1 MSEKAHQPRLISEP
15 DANYAI
21 SPEEQARKDAYRS
34 RLQQYLQD
42 IQLRQHPGFPKGED
56 EDILAMSDP
65 PYYTACPNP
74 FLPEIIEQWQKE
86 RAEIRAE
93 LGLPDDSPNQ
103 QSTIANGQ
111 AYHREPFASNISE
124 GKQDPIYKVH
134 GYHTKV
140 PPKAIIQYI
149 LHYTDPGDIILDA
162 FCGSG
167 MMGIAAQLC
176 GKPSKSL
183 LENIGNRANP
193 HRKIQWGLRKAIL
206 SDLSPVATTIAANYS
221 LPVNAT
227 YFDQKTK
234 SILSNTREKTA
245 QLYTP
250 KKEPSPFC
258 YGIWSQIFICP
269 DCSAQISFME
279 VAYNLD
285 ARKVSNVFQCPNCVA
300 ELTKRSVEKAF
311 TSEYDPVRKNVHRQI
326 KYKLYMVARGKR
338 RRSSKH
344 KAKEADHLLSK
355 QMEQMPFPEGAPV
368 FRLPLEKMYHGS
380 RLQPKG
386 VEYIHDLYFNRQ
398 LHTLTILWKQARMI
412 ENARL
417 RSAVLFLFD
426 QVLMN
431 ASKLARFPQLSPLG
445 GVFYLP
451 SMVAENEPVTYLE
464 SKLKRVKDHFAS
476 GIAEYGQVAVSTNS
490 ATSIPG
496 VPDNSIDYVFTDPP
510 FGENIF
516 YADLNLIVEAWY
528 GVQTSTSS
536 EAIIDKF
543 KSKGINEY
551 QQLMTLAFTEYYRVL
566 KPGRWITVV
575 FHNSDNAVWNTIQQS
590 MIEAGF
596 IVADVRMLDKQQR
609 SYRQATSEAMKQ
621 DLIISAYKP
630 NTEFE
635 EKINENIGQFE
646 GVWQFIRQ
654 HLAKLPI
661 VVENDGEIESLR
673 ERMAYLLFDRMVAF
687 HIQRGVQVPLSASKF
702 NRGLEQFFIY
712 RDGMYFLSEQ
722 VVVYDGVRLLAKRVS
737 QMALFV
743 SDEKSA
749 IQWLRQQLDSDM
761 GGSPQTRQEI
771 TPKFLSE
778 LHKAKHELLP
788 ELDILL
794 DQNFLQYKEGRWYVP
809 DPNKASD
816 LEQLRQK
823 ALLRE
828 FRTYLEGSKRL
839 KQFRTE
845 AIRAGFADAYQ
856 GKDFPVILK
865 VAERLPERVLQ
876 EDPDLLMYYDA
887 ATLRS
892 E

>member
-1 MSEKAHQPRLISEP
+1 I
-15 DANYAI
+15 
-21 SPEEQARKDAYRS
+21 RK
-34 RLQQYLQD
+34 
-42 IQLRQHPGFPKGED
+42 
-56 EDILAMSDP
+56 
-65 PYYTACPNP
+65 
-74 FLPEIIEQWQKE
+74 
-86 RAEIRAE
+86 E
-93 LGLPDDSPNQ
+93 LNLPD
-103 QSTIANGQ
+103 
-111 AYHREPFASNISE
+111 AYHREPFASNIAE

-149 LHYTDPGDIILDA
+149 LHYTDPGDILLDA

-183 LENIGNRANP
+183 LENIGDKANP
-193 HRKIQWGLRKAIL
+193 YKKVQWGARKAIL
-206 SDLSPVATTIAANYS
+206 SDLSPVATTIAANYN

-227 YFDQKTK
+227 HFDQKTK
-234 SILSNTREKTA
+234 SILSETRKKTA
-245 QLYTP
+245 HLYTP
-250 KKEPSPFC
+250 KEENTPFC

-269 DCSAQISFME
+269 DCSAQLNFME
-279 VAYNLD
+279 LAYNLD
-285 ARKVSNVFQCPNCVA
+285 TRKVSNVFQCPNCA
-300 ELTKRSVEKAF
+300 TELTKRTVEKAF
-311 TSEYDPVRKNVHRQI
+311 TSEYDPVRKSVHRQI
-326 KYKLYMVARGKR
+326 KYELYMVARGKR

-344 KAKEADHLLSK
+344 KATEADRILSN
-355 QMEQMPFPEGAPV
+355 QMEQLPFPEGAPV

-386 VEYIHDLYFNRQ
+386 AEYIHDLYFNRQ
-398 LHTLTILWKQARMI
+398 LHTLTMLWKQAKMI
-412 ENARL
+412 EDARL

-464 SKLKRVKDHFAS
+464 AKLKRVKDHFAS
-476 GIAEYGQVAVSTNS
+476 GIVEYGQVAVSTNS
-490 ATSIPG
+490 ATSVQG
-496 VPDNSIDYVFTDPP
+496 VSDNSVDYVFTDPP

-516 YADLNLIVEAWY
+516 YADLNLIIEAWY

-551 QQLMTLAFTEYYRVL
+551 QRLMTQAFTEYYRVL

-621 DLIISAYKP
+621 DLIVSAYKT
-630 NTEFE
+630 NTKFE
-635 EKINENIGQFE
+635 EQISNHIGQSE
-646 GVWQFIRQ
+646 GVWQFVHQ
-654 HLAKLPI
+654 HLYQLPI

-673 ERMAYLLFDRMVAF
+673 ERLAYMLFDRMVAF
-687 HIQRGVQVPLSASKF
+687 HIQKGVKVPVSASEF
-702 NRGLEQFFIY
+702 NRDLDQFFVN
-712 RDGMYFLSEQ
+712 RDGMYFLPEQ
-722 VVVYDGVRLLAKRVS
+722 VAIYDGARLTAKQVS

-743 SDEKSA
+743 CDEKSA
-749 IQWLRQQLDSDM
+749 ILWLRQQLDPKM
-761 GGSPQTRQEI
+761 GGIPQTRQEI
-771 TPKFLSE
+771 TPNFLSE
-778 LHKAKHELLP
+778 LNKAKHESLP
-788 ELDILL
+788 ELDVLL
-794 DQNFLQYKEGRWYVP
+794 EQNFLKDETDRWYVP
-809 DPNKASD
+809 DPSKTSD
-816 LEQLRQK
+816 LEQLRQR

-828 FRTYLEGSKRL
+828 FRNYLEGNKRL
-839 KQFRTE
+839 RQFRTE
-845 AIRAGFADAYQ
+845 AVRAGFADAYQ
-856 GKDFPVILK
+856 RRDFQTILK
-865 VAERLPERVLQ
+865 VAQRLPERVLQ
-876 EDPDLLMYYDA
+876 EDPDLLMYFDA
-887 ATLRS
+887 ASLRA